1 VCIPCILDLASPVR
15 FVYSP
20 SLSPCRL
27 TLLQEAYDSMT
38 PLRQRQVMPGLL
50 LGAALLGAMLYLSG
64 LAATLQL
71 GDADLPGVLLVPA
84 LPMPLYIVMA
94 VVVVLGVGCT
104 LLASFRQ
111 RRWLSRDQER
121 EPEAVKT
128 PWQAL
133 VSTLGT
139 LALVLLGLVWLM
151 RHSAE
156 VSQFLARLRLQISMA
171 QELLANTHSLV
182 QQIQSPATGY
192 AMFTMV
198 VLVYGGLG
206 LLGLWIL
213 YEGWGKTR
221 FQSATDDP
229 CPRQVQ
235 RAVAAGLQE
244 LRTHTDPRQAIIACY
259 ARLEH
264 LLTDYGVPAYEHLT
278 PQEYMG
284 TALQDLDLPTD
295 AFAGLVG
302 LFELA
307 RYSLHPLDDTAR
319 RTAMAYLE
327 QLQTH
332 LQQDDSHAAHV

>member
-1 VCIPCILDLASPVR
+1 V
-15 FVYSP
+15 
-20 SLSPCRL
+20 
-27 TLLQEAYDSMT
+27 
-38 PLRQRQVMPGLL
+38 
-50 LGAALLGAMLYLSG
+50 YLSG
-64 LAATLQL
+64 LSATLQL

-84 LPMPLYIVMA
+84 LPTPLYIVMA
-94 VVVVLGVGCT
+94 IVVVLGMGCT

-111 RRWLSRDQER
+111 HRRRLSRHQKR

-139 LALVLLGLVWLM
+139 LTLVFLALVWLM
-151 RHSAE
+151 RYGAE
-156 VSQFLARLRLQISMA
+156 VSLANLRLRMSMA
-171 QELLANTHSLV
+171 QELLAGTYSLV
-182 QQIQSPATGY
+182 QQVHSPATGY

-198 VLVYGGLG
+198 ILVYGGLG
-206 LLGLWIL
+206 LLGLYLL
-213 YEGWGKTR
+213 YEGWGKAR
-221 FQSATDDP
+221 FQGAADDP
-229 CPRQVQ
+229 RPRQVQ

-284 TALQDLDLPTD
+284 TALHDLDLPTD
-295 AFAGLVG
+295 AFAGLVA

-327 QLQTH
+327 QLQAH
-332 LQQDDSHAAHV
+332 LQQDDTHAAHV

>member
-1 VCIPCILDLASPVR
+1 
-15 FVYSP
+15 
-20 SLSPCRL
+20 
-27 TLLQEAYDSMT
+27 MT
-38 PLRQRQVMPGLL
+38 PLRQRQVMPGVL
-50 LGAALLGAMLYLSG
+50 LGAAVLGAMLYLSG
-64 LAATLQL
+64 LSATLQL

-84 LPMPLYIVMA
+84 LPTPLYIVM
-94 VVVVLGVGCT
+94 VVVVILGVGCT

-111 RRWLSRDQER
+111 RRRRLSRDQER
-121 EPEAVKT
+121 EPEAIKNS
-128 PWQAL
+128 WQVL
-133 VSTLGT
+133 ISTLGT
-139 LALVLLGLVWLM
+139 LTLVLLGLVWLM

-156 VSQFLARLRLQISMA
+156 VSQFLARLRLQIGMA
-171 QELLANTHSLV
+171 QELLTSTHSLV
-182 QQIQSPATGY
+182 QQVQSPATGY

-198 VLVYGGLG
+198 VLMYGGLG

-213 YEGWGKTR
+213 YEGWGKIR
-221 FQSATDDP
+221 FQGATDAP
-229 CPRQVQ
+229 HPRQVQ

-264 LLTDYGVPAYEHLT
+264 LLTDYGLPAYAHLT

-284 TALQDLDLPTD
+284 TALQGLDLPTD

-319 RTAMAYLE
+319 RTAMTYLE

-332 LQQDDSHAAHV
+332 LQQDDTHAAHV

>member
-1 VCIPCILDLASPVR
+1 
-15 FVYSP
+15 
-20 SLSPCRL
+20 
-27 TLLQEAYDSMT
+27 MT
-38 PLRQRQVMPGLL
+38 PLRQRQVRPGLL
-50 LGAALLGAMLYLSG
+50 LGAALFGAMLHLSG

-71 GDADLPGVLLVPA
+71 GDADLPGVLLVPS
-84 LPMPLYIVMA
+84 LPTPLYIVMA
-94 VVVVLGVGCT
+94 VVIVLGIGCT

-111 RRWLSRDQER
+111 RRRRLSRDQEH

-139 LALVLLGLVWLM
+139 LTLVLLGLVWLM
-151 RHSAE
+151 RHGAE
-156 VSQFLARLRLQISMA
+156 VSQLLDHLRLQMSMA
-171 QELLANTHSLV
+171 QEFFAGTHSLV
-182 QQIQSPATGY
+182 QQVHSPVTGY

-213 YEGWGKTR
+213 YEGWGKMR
-221 FQSATDDP
+221 FQGAADDP
-229 CPRQVQ
+229 RPRQVQ

-284 TALQDLDLPTD
+284 TALQGLDLPAD

-307 RYSLHPLDDTAR
+307 RYSLHPLDDTTR
-319 RTAMAYLE
+319 RIAVAYLE
-327 QLQTH
+327 QLQAH
-332 LQQDDSHAAHV
+332 LQQDDTHAAYV

>member
-1 VCIPCILDLASPVR
+1 
-15 FVYSP
+15 
-20 SLSPCRL
+20 
-27 TLLQEAYDSMT
+27 MT

-84 LPMPLYIVMA
+84 LPMPLYVVMA
-94 VVVVLGVGCT
+94 VVVMLGVGCT

-111 RRWLSRDQER
+111 HRRLSRDQER
-121 EPEAVKT
+121 EPEAVKP
-128 PWQAL
+128 PWQVL

-151 RHSAE
+151 RHGAVLE
-156 VSQFLARLRLQISMA
+156 HLRLQISRA
-171 QELLANTHSLV
+171 QELFAGTPALL
-182 QQIQSPATGY
+182 QQVQSPVTGY

-213 YEGWGKTR
+213 YEGWGKVRLQGT
-221 FQSATDDP
+221 ADDP
-229 CPRQVQ
+229 RPRQVQ

-284 TALQDLDLPTD
+284 TALQDLALPTD
-295 AFAGLVG
+295 AFAGLVE

-319 RTAMAYLE
+319 RTAIAYLE

-332 LQQDDSHAAHV
+332 LQQDDTHAAHV

>member
-1 VCIPCILDLASPVR
+1 
-15 FVYSP
+15 
-20 SLSPCRL
+20 
-27 TLLQEAYDSMT
+27 MT
-38 PLRQRQVMPGLL
+38 PLRQRQMMPGLL
-50 LGAALLGAMLYLSG
+50 LVVAGLGAVLYLSG
-64 LAATLQL
+64 LSATLQF
-71 GDADLPGVLLVPA
+71 GNADLPGVLLVPA
-84 LPMPLYIVMA
+84 LPTPLYIVMA

-111 RRWLSRDQER
+111 RRRRLSLDKQR
-121 EPEAVKT
+121 EPEAVRT

-139 LALVLLGLVWLM
+139 LTLLVLGLVWLM
-151 RHSAE
+151 RHGTE
-156 VSQFLARLRLQISMA
+156 VSQFLEHLRLQISMA
-171 QELLANTHSLV
+171 QELLAGTHSLV
-182 QQIQSPATGY
+182 QQVHSPATGY

-206 LLGLWIL
+206 LLGLWVL

-221 FQSATDDP
+221 FQSALDDP
-229 CPRQVQ
+229 RPRQVQ

-244 LRTHTDPRQAIIACY
+244 LRTHADPRQAIIACY

-264 LLTDYGVPAYEHLT
+264 LLADYGVPAYDYLT

-284 TALQDLDLPTD
+284 TALQDLNLPTD
-295 AFAGLVG
+295 AFAGLVA

-327 QLQTH
+327 QLQAH
-332 LQQDDSHAAHV
+332 LEQDDTHAAHA

>member
-1 VCIPCILDLASPVR
+1 
-15 FVYSP
+15 
-20 SLSPCRL
+20 
-27 TLLQEAYDSMT
+27 MT

-50 LGAALLGAMLYLSG
+50 LGTALLGAMLYLSG
-64 LAATLQL
+64 LSATLQL

-84 LPMPLYIVMA
+84 LPTPLYIVMA

-104 LLASFRQ
+104 ILASFRRH
-111 RRWLSRDQER
+111 RRLSRDQER
-121 EPEAVKT
+121 ESEAVIT

-133 VSTLGT
+133 LSTLGT
-139 LALVLLGLVWLM
+139 LTLVLLGLVWLM

-156 VSQFLARLRLQISMA
+156 VSQVLEHLRRQMSMA
-171 QELLANTHSLV
+171 QELLGGAPSLV
-182 QQIQSPATGY
+182 QQVHSPATGY

-198 VLVYGGLG
+198 VLIYGGLG

-221 FQSATDDP
+221 FQGAADDP
-229 CPRQVQ
+229 RPRQIQ

-264 LLTDYGVPAYEHLT
+264 LLTDYGVPAYEYLT

-284 TALQDLDLPTD
+284 TALQELDLPTE
-295 AFAGLVG
+295 AFAGLVQ

-327 QLQTH
+327 QLQAH
-332 LQQDDSHAAHV
+332 LQQDDTHAAHV